1 MSATGVSI
9 SQTPPSAIT
18 VGANSDVVWSDFMEC
33 GRCGLVNVAN
43 NDPRRV
49 LAYHDL
55 AIRYREPDDH
65 FEVSIDNVRGY
76 LGKELGA
83 IIGITEKDDALV
95 ERFELVARRPSVF
108 RHFDFAAQS
117 WSDPNRLPAGRKLW
131 VCRRF
136 LEHCNDVGV
145 LTELFSNI
153 AVGDFLFIEMLDF
166 HVLQTQPSAMY
177 LWTERVMYPEYQAVR
192 YWLNT
197 QGYQAVWH
205 QEFLGREP
213 FWALL
218 VRKTGQPS
226 DNQAANL
233 SADGRCN
240 PKVTEH
246 FKKFLDEFI
255 GFLPTKVRNSEIC
268 FLGTSHKALTLEY
281 FLRELGWKTLLFDQA
296 PRKVG
301 KFHGEKLIQPF
312 FELPS
317 ENSSAIA
324 MFKIAGRE
332 EIEQL
337 VFSRFEKDKV
347 LDGSW
352 M

>member
-1 MSATGVSI
+1 LNATGVLI

-18 VGANSDVVWSDFMEC
+18 VEANSDVVWSDFMEC

-65 FEVSIDNVRGY
+65 FDVSTDNVGGH
-76 LGKELGA
+76 LGKELGS
-83 IIGITEKDDALV
+83 IIGITEKDDTLV
-95 ERFELVARRPSVF
+95 ERFELAARRPSVF

-117 WSDPNRLPAGRKLW
+117 WSDPKRLPAGPKLW

-145 LTELFSNI
+145 FTELFSQI

-166 HVLQTQPSAMY
+166 HVLQTQHSAMY
-177 LWTERVMYPEYQAVR
+177 LWSERVMYPGYHAVR
-192 YWLNT
+192 YWLNR
-197 QGYQAVWH
+197 QGYETVWH
-205 QEFLGREP
+205 QKFFSREP
-213 FWALL
+213 YWALL
-218 VRKTGQPS
+218 VKKTGYPS
-226 DNQAANL
+226 NNQD
-233 SADGRCN
+233 ADSPNDRFCN
-240 PKVTEH
+240 PKITEH
-246 FKKFLDEFI
+246 FTTFLDEFVSL
-255 GFLPTKVRNSEIC
+255 LPAKALTNEIC